1 MNADAPRLTFLLGR
15 TPALSRSGFTFLE
28 VLVAVAI
35 IAIAFVTLIAS
46 QSQSVSVADESRF
59 NVDAALLAQQ
69 RLTELASAGFDE
81 VVSGAGSFEEAYSG
95 YRWETEVRN
104 LSEDETGIPGAGDLL
119 KLVELTIT
127 LGEEGR
133 QEYVVRSLVMRR
145 LEEGRP

>member
-1 MNADAPRLTFLLGR
+1 MSTDSGR
-15 TPALSRSGFTFLE
+15 KLIQRVGPPNFSRSGFTFLE

-69 RLTELASAGFDE
+69 KLTELASAEFDE
-81 VVSGAGSFEEAYSG
+81 IVSGAGNFEETHPAY
-95 YRWETEVRN
+95 WWKTEIRN
-104 LSEDETGIPGAGDLL
+104 LSEDETGIPVAGDLL

-127 LGEEGR
+127 LGEEGKR
-133 QEYVVRSLVMRR
+133 EYMVRSLVMRR
-145 LEEGRP
+145 LEAGRP